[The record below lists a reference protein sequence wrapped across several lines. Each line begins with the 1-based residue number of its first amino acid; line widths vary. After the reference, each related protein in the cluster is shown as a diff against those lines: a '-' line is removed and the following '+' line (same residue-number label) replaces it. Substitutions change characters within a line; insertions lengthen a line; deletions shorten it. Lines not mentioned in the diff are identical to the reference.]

1 MADCARDQLVDLDR
15 LLTNVQLMVACIC
28 FSVFMEFFIACF
40 GDCLFGLGCYIIFHC
55 SNCNCLF
62 STEADTVTY
71 LNFHFTA
78 QEQGEARRMTGNLTP
93 PRGSPP
99 RHLRRRRERS
109 RSR

>member
-28 FSVFMEFFIACF
+28 FCVFMEFFIACF
-40 GDCLFGLGCYIIFHC
+40 GDCLFGLGCFMIFHC
-55 SNCNCLF
+55 SNCLF

-71 LNFHFTA
+71 LNLQFTA
-78 QEQGEARRMTGNLTP
+78 QEKGEARRMTRTLTP
-93 PRGSPP
+93 PRVSPP